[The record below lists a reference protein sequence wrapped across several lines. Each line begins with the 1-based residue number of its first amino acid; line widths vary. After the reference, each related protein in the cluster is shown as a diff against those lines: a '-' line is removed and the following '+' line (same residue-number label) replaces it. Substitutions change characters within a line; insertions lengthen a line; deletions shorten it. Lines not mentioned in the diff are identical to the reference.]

1 MSDNNKKSQHGLPT
15 KALTSSVKLMLRPL
29 VGLLLDNGLTYTWFT
44 KILKN
49 IYVDVAE
56 KEFSLPEKRQTDS
69 RISLLTGVH
78 RKDVKKLRTEDPNEY
93 EPPSSI
99 FIGSLMMAIWTSDD
113 QFLDRSGRPA
123 PLARTPRIAKL
134 NNSPC
139 FDDLVSQVTKNIR
152 PRAVLD
158 EWLRLGSVTINE
170 RDEVCLELDTFF
182 PSKSTD
188 EKVFF
193 LGKNIHD
200 HLSAARQ
207 NVQSDNPPFVER
219 SVYYDDLSK
228 ESVASLSRYAE
239 KKAME
244 ALTAVNR
251 KARELQTQDQ
261 ADNRTG
267 NKMSFGAY
275 FYSDKDDQKDDR
287 EDTAV
292 SSKTGD
298 DPAEESGK
306 PLE

>member
-1 MSDNNKKSQHGLPT
+1 M
-15 KALTSSVKLMLRPL
+15 
-29 VGLLLDNGLTYTWFT
+29 
-44 KILKN
+44 
-49 IYVDVAE
+49 
-56 KEFSLPEKRQTDS
+56 
-69 RISLLTGVH
+69 
-78 RKDVKKLRTEDPNEY
+78 
-93 EPPSSI
+93 
-99 FIGSLMMAIWTSDD
+99 
-113 QFLDRSGRPA
+113 
-123 PLARTPRIAKL
+123 
-134 NNSPC
+134 
-139 FDDLVSQVTKNIR
+139 SQVTKNIR

-219 SVYYDDLSK
+219 SVYYDDLSE
-228 ESVASLSRYAE
+228 ESVATLSRYAE

-244 ALTAVNR
+244 SLTAVNR

-267 NKMSFGAY
+267 HKMSFGAY
-275 FYSDKDDQKDDR
+275 FYSDKDDQ

-306 PLE
+306 HHE